1 MAFGSLLILTAS
13 AFGADRPTEDI
24 WSLRT
29 MGIWSEPY
37 ENDLRI
43 LTNGDELELGFDD
56 SFGFSAAIGWQ
67 PKGFAFGF
75 ELEYR
80 STEHE
85 LASGKLPELG
95 AITADATRSIET
107 IFLNAVAR
115 QKVGLDITI
124 FGGVGLGYS
133 SIDFDLRSL
142 GGDTD
147 FDVGQFSEDTIAF
160 QGFVGFEKAIT
171 DDLGFVTQLGWFQA
185 DEPRLENGLTQRECR
200 VHRFLDT
207 PVESC
212 QEWAMLYSSLSFSRW
227 PNKICCLRHVT
238 ISKHGKSLS
247 SKAYSSWSNLMK
259 SD

>member
-1 MAFGSLLILTAS
+1 MPFQLFRFRRPELRHCGSDMAFGSLLILTAS
-13 AFGADRPTEDI
+13 AFGADRPTEDT
-24 WSLRT
+24 WSVRT

-85 LASGKLPELG
+85 LVSGNLSELG
-95 AITADATRSIET
+95 AITADATRTVET

-115 QKVGLDITI
+115 QQLGLDITI

-133 SIDFDLRSL
+133 SINFDLRSL

-160 QGFVGFEKAIT
+160 QGFIGFEKAIT

-185 DEPRLENGLTQRECR
+185 DQPRFENELTQPFTMD
-200 VHRFLDT
+200 VKS
-207 PVESC
+207 P
-212 QEWAMLYSSLSFSRW
+212 SLSLG
-227 PNKICCLRHVT
+227 LR
-238 ISKHGKSLS
+238 
-247 SKAYSSWSNLMK
+247 YEF
-259 SD
+259 

>member
-1 MAFGSLLILTAS
+1 
-13 AFGADRPTEDI
+13 
-24 WSLRT
+24 

-43 LTNGDELELGFDD
+43 STNGD
-56 SFGFSAAIGWQ
+56 
-67 PKGFAFGF
+67 

-80 STEHE
+80 STEHD
-85 LASGKLPELG
+85 LVSGNLPELG
-95 AITADATRSIET
+95 TIEVDATRSVET

-115 QKVGLDITI
+115 QKLGLDITI

-185 DEPRLENGLTQRECR
+185 DEPRLENELTQPFTMD
-200 VHRFLDT
+200 VKS
-207 PVESC
+207 P
-212 QEWAMLYSSLSFSRW
+212 SLSVG
-227 PNKICCLRHVT
+227 LR
-238 ISKHGKSLS
+238 
-247 SKAYSSWSNLMK
+247 YEF
-259 SD
+259 

>member
-1 MAFGSLLILTAS
+1 MAFGSLLILSAS
-13 AFGADRPTEDI
+13 AFGADRPTEDV
-24 WSLRT
+24 WSVRT
-29 MGIWSEPY
+29 MGIWSDPY

-67 PKGFAFGF
+67 PKEFAFGF

-80 STEHE
+80 STEHD
-85 LASGKLPELG
+85 LVSGNLPELG
-95 AITADATRSIET
+95 TIEADATRSVET

-115 QKVGLDITI
+115 QKLGLDITI

-185 DEPRLENGLTQRECR
+185 DEPRLENELTQPFTMD
-200 VHRFLDT
+200 VKS
-207 PVESC
+207 P
-212 QEWAMLYSSLSFSRW
+212 SLSVG
-227 PNKICCLRHVT
+227 LR
-238 ISKHGKSLS
+238 
-247 SKAYSSWSNLMK
+247 YEF
-259 SD
+259 

>member
-13 AFGADRPTEDI
+13 AFAADRPTEDI

-37 ENDLRI
+37 ENDLRV

-85 LASGKLPELG
+85 LVSGKLPELG
-95 AITADATRSIET
+95 AITADATRTVET

-115 QKVGLDITI
+115 QQLGLDITI

-133 SIDFDLRSL
+133 SIDFDLRSFGRRHRLRRRAFL
-142 GGDTD
+142 GRHDC
-147 FDVGQFSEDTIAF
+147 A
-160 QGFVGFEKAIT
+160 QGFAGFEKAMT
-171 DDLGFVTQLGWFQA
+171 DDLSFVTQLGWFQA
-185 DEPRLENGLTQRECR
+185 DEPRLENELDPAVHHGREIAQPFGRLALRVLKLQRHVPNVNVEGLNYFS
-200 VHRFLDT
+200 RFLDT
-207 PVESC
+207 PVEPS
-212 QEWAMLYSSLSFSRW
+212 LYEYLF
-227 PNKICCLRHVT
+227 
-238 ISKHGKSLS
+238 GQ
-247 SKAYSSWSNLMK
+247 
-259 SD
+259 